1 MKFSAKTYSF
11 LILLTVVLFFA
22 CAKQVAITG
31 GPKDITPPMMDK
43 CSPANG
49 SVNFIEK
56 TIFIQFNEYV
66 KFNSLSQKLIVSPPI
81 EPEPVIVIKGKG
93 IKINLN
99 SATLLPNTTYSF
111 NFNDAIAD
119 NNENNSLNSFVY
131 AFSTGDLID
140 SLSFSGI
147 VLDSYTKEPVAEAWV
162 ILYAN
167 LSDTAINTLSPS
179 YITKVDDEGKFVIPF
194 VRENDYH
201 IFALKDN
208 NYNYIFDVPG
218 EGIAFLDSVFR
229 PGVKKIN
236 VNDSIPPKFK
246 KFPDKVELLMFQE
259 NKQSQFI
266 NYNSRLSPEYLE
278 FAFNSPQTESY
289 SVTVEGDNQAVV
301 FGGENVDT
309 VKVWLREESII
320 NSDLVNLICVYTDPI
335 YTDTIRTDTISYRSP
350 EKLERDSI
358 TKVIINPNKEPHKP
372 LYISSNCPIWDFDD
386 TKISIGLKSDSV
398 FIPVTFKIKKD
409 TLSPMRL
416 IVDGQ
421 FLEKSEYRIITD
433 NGFLV
438 SIYDLTNP
446 LDTFSV
452 ATSSSSEYGNLKISL
467 TGEQRSFIIQLL
479 SGEDVIAE
487 TIANNG
493 IAEFEYIKPGTYKIK
508 AIEDINGNKRW
519 DTGDYSIKKQPEP
532 VYFMPVEYEIRSNWN
547 HDVEWSPITK
557 VSK

>member
-1 MKFSAKTYSF
+1 MKFSTKTYSF
-11 LILLTVVLFFA
+11 LILLSVVLFFA

-31 GPKDITPPMMDK
+31 GPKDTTPPVLDK
-43 CSPANG
+43 CTPANG

-56 TIFIQFNEYV
+56 VVFIQFNEYV

-81 EPEPVIVIKGKG
+81 VPEPVIVIKGKG
-93 IKINLN
+93 IKISLDPK
-99 SATLLPNTTYSF
+99 ALMPNTTYSF

-119 NNENNSLNSFVY
+119 NNENNALNSFVY
-131 AFSTGDLID
+131 AFSTGELID

-147 VLDSYTKEPVAEAWV
+147 VIDSYSKDLVEDAWV
-162 ILYAN
+162 ILYEN

-179 YITKVDDEGKFVIPF
+179 YITKVDEEGKFVIPF

-218 EGIAFLDSVFR
+218 EGIAFLDSVFH
-229 PGVKKIN
+229 PGIKKIN
-236 VNDSIPPKFK
+236 VNDSTPPKFK

-259 NKQSQFI
+259 NKQAQFI

-278 FAFNSPQTESY
+278 FTFNSVQTENY

-301 FGGENVDT
+301 FGGESIDT
-309 VKVWLREESII
+309 VRVWLREESVI
-320 NSDLVNLICVYTDPI
+320 NADLINVICVYTDPI
-335 YTDTIRTDTISYRSP
+335 YKDTIRTDTLILRDP
-350 EKLERDSI
+350 EKLDRDSL
-358 TKVIINPNKEPHKP
+358 TEVFINPNKEPHKP

-386 TKISIGLKSDSV
+386 TKISIGLKSDTA
-398 FIPVTFKIKKD
+398 FIPVPFKIKKD
-409 TLSPMRL
+409 SLSPLRL

-421 FLEKSEYRIITD
+421 FLEKSEYRIITE

-438 SIYDLTNP
+438 SIYDMTNVR
-446 LDTFSV
+446 DTFSV

-467 TGEQRSFIIQLL
+467 SGEQRSFIIQLL
-479 SGEDVIAE
+479 SGENIIAE

-493 IAEFEYIKPGTYKIK
+493 IAVFEYIKPGTYKIK

-547 HDVEWSPITK
+547 HDIEWNPMK
-557 VSK
+557 